1 MLLIIA
7 HHYDREAV
15 WLYENILENGEIPVR
30 LLVPET
36 LGLDYYISL
45 NLSGT
50 LVAKSSVKWFD
61 TGETIFNTDVHW
73 LINRLSYIDPM
84 IWNQSE
90 ATEKQYATNELN
102 AFFAAFIY
110 SFGCTISNPIQNG
123 SLYGQNLY
131 LPKWI
136 SHFKKAG
143 IDPTKPLLKN
153 GFPDANDLKNP
164 TDLSRFLC
172 HKNSIYQPEKQTLK
186 PDLKQFLFA
195 EEALNSF
202 DMMEFIFLRTQNSS
216 KFQFV
221 SASSAPCFSAYGKAF
236 TKTIVNHY
244 KTARH
249 DTAIWNTER
258 KPDET
263 FDRCLHAT
271 EPAALCF

>member
-45 NLSGT
+45 NLSDT
-50 LVAKSSVKWFD
+50 LAAKSSVKWFD
-61 TGETIFNTDVHW
+61 TSETILNTDVHW
-73 LINRLSYIDPM
+73 LINRLSYIDPL

-102 AFFAAFIY
+102 TFFAAFIHCF
-110 SFGCTISNPIQNG
+110 SCAISNPIQNG
-123 SLYGQNLY
+123 CLYGQIQF
-131 LPKWI
+131 LPFWI
-136 SHFKKAG
+136 SHFIKKG
-143 IDPTKPLLKN
+143 IQPHPFLLKN
-153 GFPDANDLKNP
+153 NFSPKKEAAKPDELF
-164 TDLSRFLC
+164 RFLC
-172 HKNSIYQPEKQTLK
+172 HKNSIYQPPEQILEPDLIKLLAIKNVLK
-186 PDLKQFLFA
+186 PW
-195 EEALNSF
+195 
-202 DMMEFIFLRTQNSS
+202 DMMEFVFSQTKSPR
-216 KFQFV
+216 KFQFI
-221 SASSAPCFSAYGKAF
+221 SASPTPCFSAYGKAF

-244 KTARH
+244 KTARY

-258 KPDET
+258 KPDGT